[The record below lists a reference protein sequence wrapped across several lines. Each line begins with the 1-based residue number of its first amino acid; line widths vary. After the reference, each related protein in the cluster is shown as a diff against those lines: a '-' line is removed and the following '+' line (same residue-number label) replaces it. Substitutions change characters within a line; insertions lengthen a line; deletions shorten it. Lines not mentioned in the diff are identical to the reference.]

1 MVNLMDL
8 HDIRVEE
15 QDLSSGDLTIT
26 ASDNESLEILARGI
40 SGGADDDIIQEAVD
54 EETML
59 AYPATDGEA
68 EVFPE
73 PVVQN
78 LGTDIHAKLR
88 DMGLQAPTIKVPEG
102 DEYQLINDND
112 NGTATVLYRQGNA
125 TMVNGSAPGGPDTKT
140 RTFITSAEETQ
151 QVAQGTTET
160 ITIETS
166 QNPGILRDFPYEE
179 DVPAQREYDL
189 QAVMLTLDSDGS
201 GGNITLDS
209 FRLQAEERE
218 FLAKD
223 SAFVDEALANYPND
237 DLTDVPL
244 VFPAEPTFGP
254 GDELDI
260 QVEATEGGTGDQD
273 AVVDVTMIF
282 YRRGVGGV

>member
-8 HDIRVEE
+8 HDLRVAE
-15 QDLSSGDLTIT
+15 QDLSSGDLTIE
-26 ASDNESLEILARGI
+26 ASDNESLEILARGV

-73 PVVQN
+73 PVVEN
-78 LGTDIHAKLR
+78 LKTDVHGKLR
-88 DMGLQAPTIKVPEG
+88 SMGLNAPTLKVPEG
-102 DEYQLINDND
+102 DEYQLINEND
-112 NGTATVLYRQGNA
+112 NGNATVLYRQGSA
-125 TMVNGSAPGGPDTKT
+125 QMVSGSQPGGPDTKT
-140 RTFITSAEETQ
+140 RTFITSAEETET
-151 QVAQGTTET
+151 VSQGTTET
-160 ITIETS
+160 IAIETS

-189 QAVMLTLDSDGS
+189 QAVMLTLASAGS
-201 GGNITLDS
+201 GAHITLDS
-209 FRLQAEERE
+209 FRLQSEERDY
-218 FLAKD
+218 LAKD
-223 SAFVDEALANYPND
+223 SAFVDVDLAQYPND
-237 DLTDVPL
+237 DLTTLPL

-260 QVEATEGGTGDQD
+260 EVEATEGGTGDQD
-273 AVVDVTMIF
+273 AVVDVTMVF
-282 YRRGVGGV
+282 YRRGVGGA

>member
-8 HDIRVEE
+8 HDVRVEE
-15 QDLSSGDLTIT
+15 QDLSAGDLTIE
-26 ASDNESLEILARGI
+26 ASDNESLEILARGV

-73 PVVQN
+73 PVVEN
-78 LGTDIHAKLR
+78 LNTDVHAKLR
-88 DMGLQAPTIKVPEG
+88 GMGLNAPTIKVPEG
-102 DEYQLINDND
+102 DEYQLINEND
-112 NGTATVLYRQGNA
+112 NGNATVLYRQGNA
-125 TMVNGSAPGGPDTKT
+125 QMVNGSQPGGPDTKT
-140 RTFITSAEETQ
+140 RTFITSAE
-151 QVAQGTTET
+151 TTEEIAANST
-160 ITIETS
+160 ETVNVETS

-189 QAVMLTLDSDGS
+189 QALMLVADSADTG
-201 GGNITLDS
+201 TDVALDS
-209 FRLQAEERE
+209 FRLQSEERE

-223 SAFVDEALANYPND
+223 SAFVDVDLAQYPND
-237 DLTDVPL
+237 DLTRLPF
-244 VFPAEPTFGP
+244 VFPAEPTFEP
-254 GDELDI
+254 GDELDL
-260 QVEATEGGTGDQD
+260 QVEATESGGAAGDI
-273 AVVDVTMIF
+273 VVDATMVF